1 MNDQKRHKG
10 MISRWMPLLLCLL
23 FMAQWEMAS
32 GQEQTPSAGPA
43 STEALEALSEGAT
56 DLAGGSFAEAEVN
69 YRKALALGERDNGAF
84 NLGNEYH
91 LRGQNK
97 EALFR
102 FKQAAR
108 DATTYEQKHRAFH
121 NLGNAF
127 MKEKKYQEA
136 VAAYKDALRNS
147 PEDDE
152 SRYNLAVAQD
162 LLDKNPPPP
171 DENKDDKKDQQDNQ
185 DKQDQDQQQD
195 QEKDGQNQD
204 DPSDNDQDQDKNDQG
219 ENQKENEGD
228 DQKDS
233 NKDQGEQ
240 KNKNQKPEDQDKNKN
255 PNQGQPGKLSPQQIK
270 NLLEAMNNEEQKVQD
285 KMNLQKVKGAKV
297 KRTKDW

>member
-1 MNDQKRHKG
+1 

-171 DENKDDKKDQQDNQ
+171 DENKDDKKDQQD
-185 DKQDQDQQQD
+185 KQDQDQQQD

-297 KRTKDW
+297 KRSKDW

>member
-1 MNDQKRHKG
+1 

-147 PEDDE
+147 PKDDE

-171 DENKDDKKDQQDNQ
+171 DENKDDKKDQQD
-185 DKQDQDQQQD
+185 KQDQDQQQD

-204 DPSDNDQDQDKNDQG
+204 DPSENDQDQDKNDQG
-219 ENQKENEGD
+219 ENQNENEGD

-297 KRTKDW
+297 KRSKDW

>member
-43 STEALEALSEGAT
+43 LTEALEALSEGAT

-147 PEDDE
+147 PKDDE

-171 DENKDDKKDQQDNQ
+171 DENKDDKKDQQ

-219 ENQKENEGD
+219 ENQNENEGD

-297 KRTKDW
+297 KRSKDW

>member
-10 MISRWMPLLLCLL
+10 MISRWIPLLLCLL
-23 FMAQWEMAS
+23 FMVQSEMAS

-108 DATTYEQKHRAFH
+108 DASTYDQKHRAFH
-121 NLGNAF
+121 NLGNSF

-136 VAAYKDALRNS
+136 VAAYKDALRSN

-171 DENKDDKKDQQDNQ
+171 DQNKDDKKDQQ

-204 DPSDNDQDQDKNDQG
+204 DPSENDKDQDKNDQG
-219 ENQKENEGD
+219 ENQQENEGD
-228 DQKDS
+228 DQKES
-233 NKDQGEQ
+233 NKDQGDQ

-297 KRTKDW
+297 KRSKDW

>member
-1 MNDQKRHKG
+1 

-147 PEDDE
+147 PKDDE

-171 DENKDDKKDQQDNQ
+171 DENKDDKKDQQD
-185 DKQDQDQQQD
+185 KQDQDQQQD

-204 DPSDNDQDQDKNDQG
+204 DPSENDQDQDKNDQG
-219 ENQKENEGD
+219 ENQNENEGD

-255 PNQGQPGKLSPQQIK
+255 PNQGQPGKLSPQQIR

-297 KRTKDW
+297 KRSKDW

>member
-1 MNDQKRHKG
+1 

-147 PEDDE
+147 PKDDE

-171 DENKDDKKDQQDNQ
+171 DENKDDKKDQQ

-219 ENQKENEGD
+219 ENQNENEGD

-297 KRTKDW
+297 KRSKDW

>member
-10 MISRWMPLLLCLL
+10 MISRWMLLLLCLL

-147 PEDDE
+147 PKDDE

-171 DENKDDKKDQQDNQ
+171 DENKDDKKDQQD
-185 DKQDQDQQQD
+185 KQDQDQQQD

-204 DPSDNDQDQDKNDQG
+204 DPSENDQDQDKNDQG
-219 ENQKENEGD
+219 ENQNENEGD

-297 KRTKDW
+297 KRSKDW

>member
-43 STEALEALSEGAT
+43 LTEALEALSEGAT

-171 DENKDDKKDQQDNQ
+171 DENKDDKKDQQD
-185 DKQDQDQQQD
+185 KQDQDQQQD

-204 DPSDNDQDQDKNDQG
+204 DPSENDQDQDKNDQG

-297 KRTKDW
+297 KRSKDW

>member
-147 PEDDE
+147 PKDDE

-171 DENKDDKKDQQDNQ
+171 DENKDDKKDQQ

-240 KNKNQKPEDQDKNKN
+240 KNKKQKPEDQDKNKN

-297 KRTKDW
+297 KRSKDW

>member
-1 MNDQKRHKG
+1 

-171 DENKDDKKDQQDNQ
+171 DENKDDKKDQQD
-185 DKQDQDQQQD
+185 KQDQDQQQD

-204 DPSDNDQDQDKNDQG
+204 DPSENDQDQDKNDQG

-297 KRTKDW
+297 KRSKDW

>member
-1 MNDQKRHKG
+1 

-171 DENKDDKKDQQDNQ
+171 DENKDDKKDQQD
-185 DKQDQDQQQD
+185 KQDQDQQQD

-219 ENQKENEGD
+219 ENQNENEGD

-297 KRTKDW
+297 KRSKDW

>member
-1 MNDQKRHKG
+1 

-147 PEDDE
+147 PKDDE

-171 DENKDDKKDQQDNQ
+171 DENKDDKKDQQD
-185 DKQDQDQQQD
+185 KQDQDQQQD
-195 QEKDGQNQD
+195 QEKDGENQD

-219 ENQKENEGD
+219 ENQNENEGD

-297 KRTKDW
+297 KRSKDW

>member
-1 MNDQKRHKG
+1 

-32 GQEQTPSAGPA
+32 GQKQTPSAGPA

-56 DLAGGSFAEAEVN
+56 DLAGGSFTEAEVN

-127 MKEKKYQEA
+127 MKAKKYQEA

-147 PEDDE
+147 PKVDE

-204 DPSDNDQDQDKNDQG
+204 DPSENDQDQDKNDQG
-219 ENQKENEGD
+219 ENQNENEGD
-228 DQKDS
+228 GQKDS

-297 KRTKDW
+297 KRSKDW

>member
-69 YRKALALGERDNGAF
+69 FRKALALGERDNGAF

-171 DENKDDKKDQQDNQ
+171 DENKDDKKDQQD
-185 DKQDQDQQQD
+185 KQDQDQQQD
-195 QEKDGQNQD
+195 QEKDGENQD

-297 KRTKDW
+297 KRSKDW

>member
-1 MNDQKRHKG
+1 

-147 PEDDE
+147 PKDDE

-171 DENKDDKKDQQDNQ
+171 DENKDDKKDQQ

-297 KRTKDW
+297 KRSKDW

>member
-171 DENKDDKKDQQDNQ
+171 DENKDDKKDQQD
-185 DKQDQDQQQD
+185 KQDQDQQQD

-297 KRTKDW
+297 KRSKDW

>member
-1 MNDQKRHKG
+1 
-10 MISRWMPLLLCLL
+10 MISRWIPLLLCLL
-23 FMAQWEMAS
+23 FMVQSEMAS

-147 PEDDE
+147 PKDDE

-171 DENKDDKKDQQDNQ
+171 DENKDDKKDQQD
-185 DKQDQDQQQD
+185 KQDQDQQQD

-204 DPSDNDQDQDKNDQG
+204 DPSENDQDQDKNDQG
-219 ENQKENEGD
+219 ENQNENEGD

-240 KNKNQKPEDQDKNKN
+240 KTKNQKPEDQDKNKN

-297 KRTKDW
+297 KRSKDW

>member
-147 PEDDE
+147 PKDDE

-171 DENKDDKKDQQDNQ
+171 DENKDDKKDQQD
-185 DKQDQDQQQD
+185 KQDQDQQQD

-204 DPSDNDQDQDKNDQG
+204 DPSENDQDQDKNDQG

-285 KMNLQKVKGAKV
+285 KMNLQKIKGAKV
-297 KRTKDW
+297 KRSKDW

>member
-171 DENKDDKKDQQDNQ
+171 DENKDDKKDQQD
-185 DKQDQDQQQD
+185 KQDQDQQQD

-204 DPSDNDQDQDKNDQG
+204 DPSENDQDQDKNDQG

-297 KRTKDW
+297 KRSKDW

>member
-10 MISRWMPLLLCLL
+10 MISRRMPLLLSLL

-147 PEDDE
+147 PKDDE

-171 DENKDDKKDQQDNQ
+171 DENKDDKKDQQD
-185 DKQDQDQQQD
+185 KQDQDQQQD

-204 DPSDNDQDQDKNDQG
+204 DPSENDQDQDKNDQG

-297 KRTKDW
+297 KRSKDW

>member
-1 MNDQKRHKG
+1 
-10 MISRWMPLLLCLL
+10 MPLLLCLL

-147 PEDDE
+147 PKDDE

-171 DENKDDKKDQQDNQ
+171 DENKDDKKDQQ

-219 ENQKENEGD
+219 ENQNENEGD

-297 KRTKDW
+297 KRSKDW

>member
-147 PEDDE
+147 PKDDE

-171 DENKDDKKDQQDNQ
+171 DENKDDKKDQQD
-185 DKQDQDQQQD
+185 KQDQDQQQD

-204 DPSDNDQDQDKNDQG
+204 DPSKNDQDQDKNDQG
-219 ENQKENEGD
+219 ENQNENEGD
-228 DQKDS
+228 GQKDS

-297 KRTKDW
+297 KRSKDW

>member
-10 MISRWMPLLLCLL
+10 MISRWIPLLLCLL
-23 FMAQWEMAS
+23 FMVQSEMAS

-43 STEALEALSEGAT
+43 STQALEALSEGAT

-171 DENKDDKKDQQDNQ
+171 DENKDDKKDQQD
-185 DKQDQDQQQD
+185 KQDQDQQQD

-204 DPSDNDQDQDKNDQG
+204 DPSENDQDQDKNDQG

-240 KNKNQKPEDQDKNKN
+240 KTKNQKPEDQDKNKN

-297 KRTKDW
+297 KRSKDW

>member
-1 MNDQKRHKG
+1 

-23 FMAQWEMAS
+23 FIAQWEMAS

-108 DATTYEQKHRAFH
+108 DATTHEQKHRAFH

-171 DENKDDKKDQQDNQ
+171 DENKDDKKDQQD
-185 DKQDQDQQQD
+185 KQDQDQQQD

-204 DPSDNDQDQDKNDQG
+204 DPSENDQDQDKNDQG

-240 KNKNQKPEDQDKNKN
+240 KTKNQKPEDQDKNKN

-297 KRTKDW
+297 KRSKDW

>member
-1 MNDQKRHKG
+1 

-147 PEDDE
+147 PKDDE

-171 DENKDDKKDQQDNQ
+171 DENKDDKKDQQ

>member
-147 PEDDE
+147 PKDDE

-171 DENKDDKKDQQDNQ
+171 DENKDDKKDQE

-204 DPSDNDQDQDKNDQG
+204 DPSENDQDQDKNDQG

-297 KRTKDW
+297 KRSKDW

>member
-1 MNDQKRHKG
+1 

-171 DENKDDKKDQQDNQ
+171 DENKDDKKDQQD
-185 DKQDQDQQQD
+185 KQDQDQQQD

-204 DPSDNDQDQDKNDQG
+204 DPSDNDKDQDKNDQG
-219 ENQKENEGD
+219 ENQNENEGD

-255 PNQGQPGKLSPQQIK
+255 PNHGQPGKLSPQQIK

-297 KRTKDW
+297 KRSKDW

>member
-69 YRKALALGERDNGAF
+69 FRKALALGERDNGAF

-147 PEDDE
+147 PKDDE

-171 DENKDDKKDQQDNQ
+171 DENKDDKKDQQ

-297 KRTKDW
+297 KRSKDW

>member
-1 MNDQKRHKG
+1 

-147 PEDDE
+147 PKDDE

-171 DENKDDKKDQQDNQ
+171 DENKDDKKDQQD
-185 DKQDQDQQQD
+185 KQDQDQQQD

-204 DPSDNDQDQDKNDQG
+204 DPSENDQDQDKNDQG

-297 KRTKDW
+297 KRSKDW

>member
-1 MNDQKRHKG
+1 

-147 PEDDE
+147 PKDDE

-171 DENKDDKKDQQDNQ
+171 DENKDDKKDQQD
-185 DKQDQDQQQD
+185 KQDQDQQQD

-204 DPSDNDQDQDKNDQG
+204 DPSDNDKDQDKNDQG
-219 ENQKENEGD
+219 ENQNENEGD

-297 KRTKDW
+297 KRSKDW

>member
-1 MNDQKRHKG
+1 MNDQKRPKG

-69 YRKALALGERDNGAF
+69 YHKALALGERDNGAF

-147 PEDDE
+147 PKDDE

-171 DENKDDKKDQQDNQ
+171 DENKDDKKDQQD
-185 DKQDQDQQQD
+185 KQDQDQQQD

-204 DPSDNDQDQDKNDQG
+204 DPSENDQDQDKNDQG

-285 KMNLQKVKGAKV
+285 KMNLQKIKGAKV
-297 KRTKDW
+297 KRSKDW

>member
-147 PEDDE
+147 PKDDE

-171 DENKDDKKDQQDNQ
+171 DENKDDKKDQQD
-185 DKQDQDQQQD
+185 KQDQDQQQD

-204 DPSDNDQDQDKNDQG
+204 DPSENDQDQDKNDQG
-219 ENQKENEGD
+219 ENQNENEGD

-233 NKDQGEQ
+233 NKDQGEK

-255 PNQGQPGKLSPQQIK
+255 PNQGQLGKLSPQQIK

-297 KRTKDW
+297 KRSKDW